1 MIAQAWIGLITHP
14 FAPRR
19 RSFTLTELIVAI
31 VIITILMGITWGAI
45 IRVRQQG
52 RVAKTKA
59 TIAKINQVIM
69 ERYDSYR
76 TRRVPIDTR
85 GLPPLMAAEFR
96 LWAIRCIMAWEMPD
110 RLSDV
115 THPANNPT
123 NLTAADENLPIS
135 LTLNLPNGQP
145 VTRSMTRTAL
155 ARRYFRRFLIQGLPT
170 GEHSPAEL
178 LYMVVTEGSPG
189 SRELFAENEIAD
201 TDGDGYLEFVDAW
214 GRPIYFIR
222 CPVAFPDSDIQL
234 PPTASAEEKAADH
247 DPFDPLRVDPGAW
260 RVVPLIY
267 SPGPDGLYGLDL
279 QGNLGY
285 FANWNT
291 WYNYPVGAPADDP
304 NNPEDYLGCHA
315 DNIHNH
321 RAETMP

>member
-1 MIAQAWIGLITHP
+1 MMGKIRTIPILFLLGR
-14 FAPRR
+14 RR
-19 RSFTLTELIVAI
+19 RSFTLAELIVTI
-31 VIITILMGITWGAI
+31 VIISILMGITWGAI
-45 IRVRQQG
+45 LRVRQQG

-59 TIAKINQVIM
+59 TIAKINQIIM

-76 TRRVPIDTR
+76 TRRVPVDTR
-85 GLPPLMAAEFR
+85 GLPPLVAAKFR

-115 THPANNPT
+115 TWPANDPN
-123 NLTAADENLPIS
+123 NLTPADENLPIS
-135 LTLNLPNGQP
+135 LTLTLPNGQP

-155 ARRYFRRFLIQGLPT
+155 ARRYFRRFLQKMPSGQ
-170 GEHSPAEL
+170 HSPAEL
-178 LYMVVTEGSPG
+178 LYLIVTEGSPG

-201 TDGDGYLEFVDAW
+201 TDGDGYFEFVDGW
-214 GRPIYFIR
+214 GHPIYFIR

-234 PPTASAEEKAADH
+234 PPTATPEEKATDH

-267 SPGPDGLYGLDL
+267 SAGPDGFYGLDL
-279 QGNLGY
+279 QGQLGY
-285 FANWNT
+285 FANWDK
-291 WYNYPVGAPADDP
+291 WYTLPVGAPADDP
-304 NNPEDYLGCHA
+304 NNPDDYLGCHQ